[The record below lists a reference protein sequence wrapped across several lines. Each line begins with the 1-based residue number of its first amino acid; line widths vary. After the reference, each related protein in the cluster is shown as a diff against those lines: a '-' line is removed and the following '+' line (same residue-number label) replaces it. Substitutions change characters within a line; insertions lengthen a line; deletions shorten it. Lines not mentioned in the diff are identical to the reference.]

1 MQSIVKSIVNSIVA
15 LLVAGACL
23 ATPCA
28 PAAERFASD
37 KPTPLK
43 RLKPGKDDTAVR
55 FAGTVQL
62 TGQFAVVWELKNDT
76 AFYRRIT
83 FFPDGGSAA
92 LLPRPAG
99 DKAVAELL
107 LSNPDK
113 AGAMLRD
120 LATLEKQLPREQIVS
135 QGAATV
141 TIRDYRAVVDCDH
154 RWYLAELVSA
164 ARKDIVVAAREGHPG
179 C

>member
-1 MQSIVKSIVNSIVA
+1 MKSFIA
-15 LLVAGACL
+15 LLVIGACL
-23 ATPCA
+23 AAPCA
-28 PAAERFASD
+28 LAAERFTSD

-43 RLKPGKDDTAVR
+43 RLKPGKDDGNTVR
-55 FAGTVQL
+55 FAGSVRL
-62 TGQFAVVWELKNDT
+62 TGQFSMLWELKNDKPI
-76 AFYRRIT
+76 YRRIT
-83 FFPDGGSAA
+83 FFPDAGSAA

-107 LSNPDK
+107 LANPEP

-120 LATLEKQLPREQIVS
+120 LATVEKQLPREQIAS
-135 QGAATV
+135 EGAATV
-141 TIRDYRAVVDCDH
+141 TIRDYRTAVECDH

-164 ARKDIVVAAREGHPG
+164 VRKEIVVSAREAHPG